1 MNLLSEVNSRI
12 ESLHRTKR
20 GYEVPE
26 KFSDDWLMFN
36 ASSGNI
42 LCRKMLEEEYTML
55 KTLHWIYYMQVKNLK
70 ELEEIK
76 KK

>member
-1 MNLLSEVNSRI
+1 M
-12 ESLHRTKR
+12 
-20 GYEVPE
+20 PE